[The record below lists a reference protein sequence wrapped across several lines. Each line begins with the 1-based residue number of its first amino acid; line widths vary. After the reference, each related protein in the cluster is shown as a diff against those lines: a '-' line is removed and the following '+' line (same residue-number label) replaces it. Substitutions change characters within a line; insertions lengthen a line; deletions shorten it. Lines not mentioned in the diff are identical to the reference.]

1 MKNMLSLVDLQA
13 VMLQEL
19 KENDLPEE
27 CLPSEAKWMVTEN
40 KPYYPKVMFFR
51 EETEVMQWYAFFV
64 RDALKHNNPENV
76 RAVTIGSVCH
86 NQVLID
92 STD

>member
-1 MKNMLSLVDLQA
+1 MKTSTVPPSLDA

-19 KENDLPEE
+19 KELDLPEE

-51 EETEVMQWYAFFV
+51 EENEAMQWYAFFI
-64 RDALKHNNPENV
+64 RDAMKHDNPENV
-76 RAVTIGSVCH
+76 YAVTIGAVCH
-86 NQVLID
+86 NQVFID
-92 STD
+92 STR